1 LEIICLLNQKAFIFD
16 QPFIHKVGLFYESIF
31 TKHQLF
37 NMPRTPEQFEEIRE
51 EKKKLIMQVALELF
65 ANEGYH
71 TTSISKIAKK
81 AGISKGLMYNY
92 FESKEDLLKNIV
104 KDGINEILEYFDPNR
119 DGVLTKEEFIYFIKE
134 AVAMVK
140 GFEDF
145 WKLYFSLMA
154 QPTVLQALGQDFMR
168 FFDSYFK
175 TLGDYFTSQGF
186 EDGYAEVR
194 FFVAMLDGVV
204 LHYILDP
211 EQFPYGKVLK
221 RIINIYA

>member
-1 LEIICLLNQKAFIFD
+1 M
-16 QPFIHKVGLFYESIF
+16 S
-31 TKHQLF
+31 
-37 NMPRTPEQFEEIRE
+37 PRTPEQFEEIRE
-51 EKKKLIMQVALELF
+51 EKKRLIMGVALELF

-92 FESKEDLLKNIV
+92 FESKEDLLKQITLNGIQEIFEAFNPN
-104 KDGINEILEYFDPNR
+104 KDGI
-119 DGVLTKEEFIYFIKE
+119 LTKKEFILFIKSS
-134 AVAMVK
+134 VMMVK
-140 GFEDF
+140 SQMNF

-154 QPTVLQALGQDFMR
+154 QPQVLMALGEDFMSS
-168 FFDSYFK
+168 FDSYFK
-175 TLGDYFTSQGF
+175 TLADYFNDQGF
-186 EDGYAEVR
+186 KDGYTEVR

-211 EQFPYGKVLK
+211 ENFPYEQVVD